1 MIDHLRK
8 KFIRICTLS
17 FLAVFLVLFSAIYLI
32 TAWQTDSSL
41 DMLADIVIENDGR
54 FPEYEEFS
62 ADDAVLSLPDS
73 VNQESPFTTR
83 FFTVVFDAD
92 GQLESVDLGAIAS
105 VTSQQ
110 AASYAATVLQNA
122 KERGWIDDFRYKVHQ
137 SDEGTVVVLISGT
150 DAKHFN
156 RRFLLSTSSVFAGG
170 SLIVLLLIILFSKR
184 AVRPSA
190 ESYDKQKQFITDA
203 SHELKTPLTLIRT
216 NLDIMEEENGPNE
229 WLSDIREETDS
240 LTTLVDRLVTLTRMD
255 ENQSQPDVQP
265 FSLSDAVEETA
276 SAFSAAAQKA
286 EQKMIVNIVPDV
298 HYTGNET
305 DIRQLIS
312 IIMDNAVK
320 YCDKNGTIRVT
331 LTGGRHPVLTIDNS
345 YAAVGDIALDR
356 LFDRFYRADKARTYG
371 GGFGIGLSIA
381 KAITER
387 YHGEITVS
395 KADSSTIRFRIRF

>member
-32 TAWQTDSSL
+32 TAWQTDNSL
-41 DMLADIVIENDGR
+41 DTLADIVIENDGR
-54 FPEYEEFS
+54 FPEYEEFL
-62 ADDAVLSLPDS
+62 ADDGLLPLPDS

-83 FFTVVFDAD
+83 FFTVVFDVD
-92 GQLESVDLGAIAS
+92 GQLKSINLGAIAS
-105 VTSQQ
+105 VTRQQ
-110 AASYAATVLQNA
+110 AASYATDALKEA
-122 KERGWIDDFRYKVHQ
+122 KERGWLDDFRYKVHR
-137 SDEGTVVVLISGT
+137 SEDGAIVVLISSA

-184 AVRPSA
+184 AVYPFA

-203 SHELKTPLTLIRT
+203 SHELKTPLTLIRA
-216 NLDIMEEENGPNE
+216 NLDIVEEENGSNE
-229 WLSDIREETDS
+229 WLSDIREEADI
-240 LTTLVDRLVTLTRMD
+240 LTELINRLVTLTRMD
-255 ENQSQPDVQP
+255 ESQSQPDIQS
-265 FSLSDAVEETA
+265 FSLSDAVEETICT
-276 SAFSAAAQKA
+276 FSAAAQKA
-286 EQKMIVNIVPDV
+286 EHDMLVNIVPDV
-298 HYTGNET
+298 RYTGNET
-305 DIRQLIS
+305 DIRQLIC

-320 YCDKNGTIRVT
+320 YCDKGGTIRVS

-345 YAAVGDIALDR
+345 YAAVNDIALCR

-381 KAITER
+381 KAIVER
-387 YHGEITVS
+387 YHGEITVL
-395 KADSSTIRFRIRF
+395 KADPDTIRFRIKF

>member
-41 DMLADIVIENDGR
+41 DTLADIVIENDGR

-62 ADDAVLSLPDS
+62 ADDGILSLPDS

-83 FFTVVFDAD
+83 FFTVVFDVD

-110 AASYAATVLQNA
+110 AASYATAALQNA
-122 KERGWIDDFRYKVHQ
+122 KERGWLDDFRYKVHR
-137 SDEGTVVVLISGT
+137 SDEGAVVVLISGA

-216 NLDIMEEENGPNE
+216 NLDIMEDENGPNE

-255 ENQSQPDVQP
+255 ENQSQPDVQS

-286 EQKMIVNIVPDV
+286 GQEMIVDIVPNV

-320 YCDKNGTIRVT
+320 YCDKNGTIRVS

-345 YAAVGDIALDR
+345 YAAVSDIALDR

-371 GGFGIGLSIA
+371 GGYGIGLSIA

-387 YHGEITVS
+387 YHAEITVCKS
-395 KADSSTIRFRIRF
+395 DPSTIRFRIRL

>member
-8 KFIRICTLS
+8 RFIRICTLS

-41 DMLADIVIENDGR
+41 DTLADIVIENDGR

-62 ADDAVLSLPDS
+62 ADDGILSLPDS

-110 AASYAATVLQNA
+110 AASYATAALQNA
-122 KERGWIDDFRYKVHQ
+122 KERGWLDDFRYKVHR
-137 SDEGTVVVLISGT
+137 SDEGAVVVLISGA

-216 NLDIMEEENGPNE
+216 NLDIMEDENGPSE

-255 ENQSQPDVQP
+255 ENQSQPDVQL

-286 EQKMIVNIVPDV
+286 GQEMIMDIVPNV

-320 YCDKNGTIRVT
+320 YCDKNGTIRVS

-356 LFDRFYRADKARTYG
+356 LFERFYRADKARTYG

-387 YHGEITVS
+387 YHAEITVS
-395 KADSSTIRFRIRF
+395 KAAPGTIRFRIRL